1 MKVFK
6 DGNAYCITKD
16 NFVNLHDSPA
26 VFFHEDSEIGQIF
39 KTQGMSVLNL
49 PVGDLLNIKNKL
61 NNS

>member
-16 NFVNLHDSPA
+16 NFVNLQESPSIW
-26 VFFHEDSEIGQIF
+26 FDEDSEIGQIF

-49 PVGDLLNIKNKL
+49 PVGNLLNIKNKL